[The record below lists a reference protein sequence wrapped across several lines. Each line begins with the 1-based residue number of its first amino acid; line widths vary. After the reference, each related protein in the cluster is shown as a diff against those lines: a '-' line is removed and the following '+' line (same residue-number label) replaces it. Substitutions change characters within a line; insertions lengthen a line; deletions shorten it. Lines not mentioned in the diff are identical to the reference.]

1 LPNRFILISGAV
13 ICQTFVNVPFTTVL
27 LSHGAGL
34 MFLLWY
40 LTPRHMFERAENRH
54 SQVEPMIPRWKR
66 SNALF
71 SAFAVAVIWLALG
84 YWLKASYIPNAN
96 FTIGPNV
103 AGQKMLL
110 LPPFTHGG
118 KFSVATERPLLL
130 EGSFRDGDDLS
141 KLELYENDR
150 RLGPADSSLEDIS
163 TLGRG
168 RFSYTKNNGIIIIWS
183 SSDNSDPNTNG
194 RAYWVVRAD
203 P

>member
-1 LPNRFILISGAV
+1 
-13 ICQTFVNVPFTTVL
+13 
-27 LSHGAGL
+27 

-40 LTPRHMFERAENRH
+40 LTPRHMFEAAENRH
-54 SQVEPMIPRWKR
+54 SQVEPLIPRWKR

-71 SAFAVAVIWLALG
+71 FAFAAAVIWLALG
-84 YWLKASYIPNAN
+84 YWLETSYIPNAN

-110 LPPFTHGG
+110 LPPFTYCRGA
-118 KFSVATERPLLL
+118 KFAVLTERPFLF
-130 EGSFRDGDDLS
+130 EGSFRDSDDLS
-141 KLELYENDR
+141 KLELYENGR
-150 RLGPADSSLEDIS
+150 RLGPADSSVDDIS

-168 RFSYTKNNGIIIIWS
+168 RFSYTKNNGITIIWS